1 MTQSEG
7 FGARLV
13 GLSVLIQ
20 RRYAQ
25 ICADHDLTP
34 AQAQLLC
41 MIKDEPLGM
50 SQLAKIM
57 GLAKNGLSGL
67 VDRAEKRGLVH
78 RETPDHDRRAVTLS
92 VTPLGQETVDAL
104 FADVNKHLPDIL
116 DKLSVEDRRTAD
128 QMLIAIATAA
138 GAPLLFGGAGAS
150 PTTPCTAC

>member
-1 MTQSEG
+1 MMQSEG

-41 MIKDEPLGM
+41 MIKDQPLGM
-50 SQLAKIM
+50 SQLAKVM

-67 VDRAEKRGLVH
+67 VDRAEKRGLVC
-78 RETPDHDRRAVTLS
+78 RETPGHDRRAVTLS
-92 VTPLGQETVDAL
+92 VTPLGRQTVGAL
-104 FADVNKHLPDIL
+104 FADVNARLPDIL
-116 DKLSVEDRRTAD
+116 DSLPAEDQQAVDRLLT
-128 QMLIAIATAA
+128 AIAAVT
-138 GAPLLFGGAGAS
+138 GAPLLFGGAGPSATHCS
-150 PTTPCTAC
+150 AC

>member
-7 FGARLV
+7 FGSRLV

-41 MIKDEPLGM
+41 MVKDRPLGM
-50 SQLAKIM
+50 SQLARVM

-67 VDRAEKRGLVH
+67 VDRAEKRGLVQ
-78 RETPDHDRRAVTLS
+78 RETLEHDRRAIALS
-92 VTPLGQETVDAL
+92 VTPLGQQTVDAL
-104 FADVNKHLPDIL
+104 FADVNKRLPDIL
-116 DKLSVEDRRTAD
+116 DSISAAERQAAD
-128 QMLIAIATAA
+128 QLLNAIAAA
-138 GAPLLFGGAGAS
+138 TGSPLLFGDADPSA
-150 PTTPCTAC
+150 PACTAC